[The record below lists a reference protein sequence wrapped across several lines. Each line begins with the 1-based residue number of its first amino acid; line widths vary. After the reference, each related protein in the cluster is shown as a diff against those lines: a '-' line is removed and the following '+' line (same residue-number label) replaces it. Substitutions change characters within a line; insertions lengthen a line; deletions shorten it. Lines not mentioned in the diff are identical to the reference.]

1 MTTQT
6 PVKHELAKAEA
17 IAQGIV
23 DRLERYCWRIEI
35 AGSIRRKRP
44 LVHDIDL
51 VAILNNQNQVVGQL
65 MNMGGSLKLAGEKLI
80 RLQLPEIQVDLY
92 IATRETWAT
101 LLLIR
106 TGSTAHNKKLCTL
119 AIHKGM
125 KLHADGSGLT
135 RDGDRIAGDTEE
147 SIFHA
152 LGLEYVPPERREY

>member
-1 MTTQT
+1 MTTET

-23 DRLERYCWRIEI
+23 DRLKPYSDRIEI
-35 AGSIRRKRP
+35 AGSIRRKRS

-51 VAILNNQNQVVGQL
+51 VLIPFYQNQLVQEL
-65 MNMGGSLKLAGEKLI
+65 MAMGGSLKLAGEKLI

-106 TGSTAHNKKLCTL
+106 TGSTAHNRKLCTM
-119 AIHKGM
+119 AIYRGM

-135 RDGDRIAGDTEE
+135 RDGERIAGDTEE